1 METLMLIDDDPGIR
15 RMLGLLIRE
24 HSLGRV
30 VCELESGE
38 HAVEELLFYR
48 PRCGA
53 DRSAASGGR
62 WGAALFR
69 RRVNAD
75 FREKFIMISQVTDRA
90 LISSAYESGIEFF
103 IVNRSTESKRS
114 A

>member
-53 DRSAASGGR
+53 DRPAASGSR
-62 WGAALFR
+62 WGAHCFAGARTRIFGEIHHDFTGDR
-69 RRVNAD
+69 PGAD
-75 FREKFIMISQVTDRA
+75 FLFPMRA
-90 LISSAYESGIEFF
+90 ESNFLQ
-103 IVNRSTESKRS
+103 
-114 A
+114 